1 MELLSAAA
9 IRRCIVA
16 DPGKLIFGADY
27 DQIELRVIAA
37 LANETAMIQAAK
49 DGVSLHL
56 LAANRLFG
64 IDHTPDQYKL
74 AKNINFTYAFAG
86 GPRVMAERYE
96 ITYQQGVELIRDYE
110 QQFPA
115 LRKFKREQQERV
127 LHSALSTSEYRTY
140 KLLVNQLFNFRS
152 DTPAGRKARATVQR
166 EINRLC
172 YGKLGWITT
181 RFGRRL
187 PVDAIKAYTA
197 INYEVQATARDI
209 MGHGLLR
216 VFDDHELGPTLL
228 LPIHDELIG
237 QGPKRKALH
246 LATRY
251 GDVMT
256 TEFEGV
262 PITATGKVYGRS
274 WGDAYKKEAA

>member
-16 DPGKLIFGADY
+16 DPGNLIFGADY

-64 IDHTPDQYKL
+64 VDHVPDQYKL

-86 GPRVMAERYE
+86 GAGTMAERYE
-96 ITYQQGVELIRDYE
+96 ITYQQGAELIRDYE
-110 QQFPA
+110 TQFPA
-115 LRKFKREQQERV
+115 LRKFKRSQQDKV
-127 LHSALSTSEYRTY
+127 LRSALSANEYRTY
-140 KLLVNQLFNFRS
+140 KLLVGQLFNFRS
-152 DTPAGRKARATVQR
+152 DTEAGRKARASVQR
-166 EINRLC
+166 ELNKLTK
-172 YGKLGWITT
+172 GKLGWITT

-187 PVDAIKAYTA
+187 PVDAGKAYTA

-209 MGHGLLR
+209 MAHGLLR
-216 VFDDHELGPTLL
+216 VMDDPELYPTVL

-237 QGPKRKALH
+237 QGPRRKAEH
-246 LATRY
+246 LAVRY
-251 GDVMT
+251 GEVMT
-256 TEFEGV
+256 TEFLGV

-274 WGDAYKKEAA
+274 WGDAYKAA

>member
-49 DGVSLHL
+49 DGISLHL

-86 GPRVMAERYE
+86 GAGVMAERYE
-96 ITYQQGVELIRDYE
+96 ITYAQGAELIRDYE

-115 LRKFKREQQERV
+115 LRKFKREQQDRV
-127 LHSALSTSEYRTY
+127 LRSALSAMEYRTY
-140 KLLVNQLFNFRS
+140 KQLVSQLFNFRT
-152 DTPAGRKARATVQR
+152 DTPAGRKARESVQR

-172 YGKLGWITT
+172 KGKLGWIVTH
-181 RFGRRL
+181 FGRRL
-187 PVDAIKAYTA
+187 PVDANKAYTA

-216 VFDDHELGPTLL
+216 VFDDVELGPTLL

-251 GDVMT
+251 GEVMT
-256 TEFEGV
+256 TEFKGV
-262 PITATGKVYGRS
+262 PITATGKVYGHS
-274 WGDAYKKEAA
+274 WGDAYKAA